1 MRLTEFIKAHPW
13 EAVTIAM
20 GLFAAYV
27 QWQGTKKIGKAL
39 EGRKR

>member
-1 MRLTEFIKAHPW
+1 MRLTEFIKAHSW
-13 EAVTIAM
+13 EAVTIAI

-39 EGRKR
+39 RRTKR